1 MTYFLA
7 PGELSEGASLV
18 LQGEEAQHLLKAR
31 RMRAGERFA
40 LQDARGRRFWAEL
53 VGPEAVQS
61 ERRGVRVQVLGA
73 APIPTLP
80 DPPVR
85 LWLASVKDKAAEL
98 VVPQFREAALL
109 AYPEMLAAVTALNRQ
124 ITELAPVL
132 NSPTIGGAAAVK
144 SENADVPVA
153 MMVKR
158 HDGATFLFAVG
169 MRDGATVATFALK
182 GIDGNRTVDV
192 LGENRTLTS
201 KGGSFTDNFAPWDAH
216 LYRLPADARP

>member
-1 MTYFLA
+1 MATGRSFDIY
-7 PGELSEGASLV
+7 PVNHDSQDV
-18 LQGEEAQHLLKAR
+18 
-31 RMRAGERFA
+31 AGK
-40 LQDARGRRFWAEL
+40 
-53 VGPEAVQS
+53 
-61 ERRGVRVQVLGA
+61 
-73 APIPTLP
+73 
-80 DPPVR
+80 
-85 LWLASVKDKAAEL
+85 LWLVAHGVERLVNWGAGDKIAWNCLECTRIGDLDRKPTPHQVRCEAWMSLIHGSRGL
-98 VVPQFREAALL
+98 VFFVHQFKPQFREAALL
-109 AYPEMLAAVTALNRQ
+109 ADPEMLAAVTALNRQ